1 MSIETSEVDGQKK
14 KKKNEQN
21 TCQFGTIAKD
31 ITHA

>member
-21 TCQFGTIAKD
+21 TCQFGIIAKD